1 MSHAEAPGAHPVVED
16 RERVLQLYQRH
27 VNSGLA
33 KLAKMANLPLEVRS
47 EGCLVF
53 DQEGES
59 YLDCGGYSVFLLG
72 HRHPDVVGAV
82 RAQLDRHPLATRVL
96 LSPELGRAAAT
107 VAGCVPAGL
116 DYVLFT
122 NSGAEAVE
130 AGIKLARLAGKT
142 RIISTIGGFH
152 GKTMGALSVTG
163 RLPYREPFHPL
174 LPDVEFVSY
183 GDAEAMETALAE
195 DGGRSCV
202 ILEPVQGENGVV
214 IPPSGYLRDVRRLC
228 DVNGALLILDEIQ
241 TGLGR
246 LGSWWG
252 ADREQVIPDILL
264 VGKALGGG
272 VMPVGAAVTRASTFL
287 KLNRD
292 PFLHTST
299 FAGNPLAMA
308 AVEAAITIIR
318 RDGIVT
324 RANVLGERILRELKE
339 ILHTECPDLIADVRG
354 VGLLLGIEFR
364 QEHVAGDFIHEL
376 LLRRVISANS
386 LNAFRVAR
394 LTPPAVMTEPECR
407 WLCDAVGDAARTLQQ
422 RYGSAQA
429 RG

>member
-1 MSHAEAPGAHPVVED
+1 MSQAEIPGSGASTD
-16 RERVLQLYQRH
+16 RAAVLQHYHRH

-33 KLAKMANLPLEVRS
+33 KLAKVANLPLEVRS

-53 DQEGES
+53 DREGEA

-72 HRHPDVVGAV
+72 HRHPGVVDAV

-96 LSPELGRAAAT
+96 LSAELGRAAASL
-107 VAGCVPAGL
+107 AECSPPGL

-130 AGIKLARLAGKT
+130 AGIKLARLSGKT

-163 RLPYREPFHPL
+163 RPRYREPFEPL
-174 LPDVEFVSY
+174 LADIEFVPY
-183 GDAEAMETALAE
+183 GDAEALETMLARE
-195 DGGRSCV
+195 GRRSCV

-214 IPPSGYLRDVRRLC
+214 IPAEGYIREVRRLC
-228 DVNGALLILDEIQ
+228 DVNGAFLILDEIQ

-252 ADREQVIPDILL
+252 ADREGVIPDILL
-264 VGKALGGG
+264 AGKALGGG
-272 VMPVGAAVTRASTFL
+272 VMPVGAAVANAAAFAR
-287 KLNRD
+287 LNRD

-299 FAGNPLAMA
+299 FAGNPLAMV
-308 AVEAAITIIR
+308 AVEAAIAAIR
-318 RDGIVT
+318 RGGIVA
-324 RANVLGERILRELKE
+324 RAKALGERILKELRQ
-339 ILHTECPDLIADVRG
+339 ILLAACPGLIVEVRG

-364 QEHVAGDFIHEL
+364 QEHVAGDFIHEM
-376 LLRRVISANS
+376 LRGKVILANS
-386 LNAFRVAR
+386 LNAFHVAR
-394 LTPPAVMTEPECR
+394 LTPPAIMTEADCQ
-407 WLCDAVGDAARTLQQ
+407 WLLRATKDAAQTLER
-422 RYGSAQA
+422 RYGSA
-429 RG
+429 